1 MFHINTQIPRHGST
15 GAYIPG
21 PRPHSTTPA
30 LSLSPL
36 PPPSLHPCARR
47 PSPLLR
53 TSFLLAIAPPGP
65 IFGALYLSLARAFLL
80 AHLLAL
86 RAASFL
92 ARSHGRARGATEYL
106 RSCFSSRPTPRPY
119 PRPSFLS
126 TPFLLLLL
134 FLRFFAPP
142 CSLPSSSPSFF
153 LSCARTQ
160 PRTRAQF
167 CASCNILFTS
177 LLILWIPRR
186 VRLRATILPLLLLL
200 VSNRMGKTRNSIPD
214 LVSRSLFAPEE
225 ANNERRRDL
234 IVDRSEF
241 ASSF

>member
-65 IFGALYLSLARAFLL
+65 IFGALYLSLSRA
-80 AHLLAL
+80 
-86 RAASFL
+86 
-92 ARSHGRARGATEYL
+92 
-106 RSCFSSRPTPRPY
+106 
-119 PRPSFLS
+119 
-126 TPFLLLLL
+126 
-134 FLRFFAPP
+134 
-142 CSLPSSSPSFF
+142 PSSSPTSSPSAP
-153 LSCARTQ
+153 LASSLARTVARAAPPNTFVVASLLARLLALIQ
-160 PRTRAQF
+160 GPRFSLHLSSSSSSSSYASSPHPAPFPLRLLLFSSLAPAHNHAQF

-186 VRLRATILPLLLLL
+186 VRLRATILPLLLL

-234 IVDRSEF
+234 IIDRSEF